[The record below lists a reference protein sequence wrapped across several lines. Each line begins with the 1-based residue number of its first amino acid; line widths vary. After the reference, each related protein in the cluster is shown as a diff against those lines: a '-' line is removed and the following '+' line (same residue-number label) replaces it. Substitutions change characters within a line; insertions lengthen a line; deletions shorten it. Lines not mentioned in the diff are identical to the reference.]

1 MNSKSQIQ
9 ITEHY
14 CTIALSHY
22 RTIILS
28 HYRTIM
34 TILLLIRHASND
46 FIKDGRLAGRTPGV
60 HINAQGQR
68 EADDLARRT
77 AHIPIEAIYSSPLE
91 RATDTARAV
100 ANCHNLSVQIVE
112 GLLEGH
118 AGEWTGKKIS
128 ELNTTE
134 TWKAIQTKPI
144 GVKLPGGESIDEVQA
159 RMVAA
164 IEHIRKN
171 HPDGIVAIV
180 SHADPLKS
188 VVAHYLNWDLNNFQ
202 RIAISPASV
211 TVLSVD
217 DKGAALLRTNDT
229 GPLPKFEK
237 PKPEKKENSETDK
250 KDESKMAEANIVH
263 DLNPVSRITIGAL
276 GEPGQRTFF
285 LQGQQGR
292 TLVSLVTEKE
302 QMNSLAQG
310 ITDLL
315 TRLGERAEAKTDVSA
330 YELELQE
337 PVEPLFRIGQ
347 LGLGYDQES
356 DLLVVVAYALPEQQD
371 QEVLDVVRFW
381 ATRDQ
386 MRALA
391 RHVTEVAAAGRPT
404 CVLCGRPIDPA
415 GHFCPRRN
423 GHAAYVQMM

>member
-1 MNSKSQIQ
+1 
-9 ITEHY
+9 
-14 CTIALSHY
+14 
-22 RTIILS
+22 
-28 HYRTIM
+28 M

-68 EADDLARRT
+68 EAAELAQRT
-77 AHIPIEAIYSSPLE
+77 AHIPLEAIYSSPLE
-91 RATDTARAV
+91 RATDTANAL
-100 ANCHNLSVQIVE
+100 AACHKLPVQIIA
-112 GLLEGH
+112 GLLEGD

-134 TWKAIQTKPI
+134 TWKQIQTKPI
-144 GVKLPGGESIDEVQA
+144 GVKLPGGESIDEVQT

-164 IEHIRKN
+164 IEVIRQK
-171 HPDGIVAIV
+171 HPDGIVAVV

-217 DKGAALLRTNDT
+217 EKGAALLRSNDT

-237 PKPEKKENSETDK
+237 PKPAQPDSQEQPAEK
-250 KDESKMAEANIVH
+250 KDEPKMAEANIVH
-263 DLNPVSRITIGAL
+263 DLNPVSRITVGAL

-285 LQGQQGR
+285 LQAQQGR
-292 TLVSLVTEKE
+292 TVVSLVTEKE
-302 QMNSLAQG
+302 QMISLAQG

-315 TRLGERAEAKTDVSA
+315 TRLGERAEAPPQVTD
-330 YELELQE
+330 YELQLLE

-347 LGLGYDQES
+347 LGLGYDQEN
-356 DLLVVVAYALPEQQD
+356 DLLVIVAYELPETQD
-371 QEVLDVVRFW
+371 QPILDVVRVW

-386 MRALA
+386 MRAMA
-391 RHVTEVAAAGRPT
+391 HHVGKVAASGRPT

-423 GHAAYVQMM
+423 GHAEFVQMI

>member
-1 MNSKSQIQ
+1 
-9 ITEHY
+9 
-14 CTIALSHY
+14 
-22 RTIILS
+22 
-28 HYRTIM
+28 M
-34 TILLLIRHASND
+34 TILLLIRHATND
-46 FIKDGRLAGRTPGV
+46 YVKEGRLAGRTPGV
-60 HINAQGQR
+60 HINAEGQR
-68 EADDLARRT
+68 EADDMARRT

-91 RATDTARAV
+91 RAIDTANAL
-100 ANCHNLSVQIVE
+100 AACHHLPVQIVQ

-118 AGEWTGKKIS
+118 AGEWTGKKLS
-128 ELNTTE
+128 ELNTTD

-144 GVKLPGGESIDEVQA
+144 GVKLPGGESIDEVQT

-164 IEHIRKN
+164 IEEIRAK

-202 RIAISPASV
+202 RIAINPASV
-211 TVLSVD
+211 TVISVD
-217 DKGAALLRTNDT
+217 DKSAALLRSNDT

-237 PKPEKKENSETDK
+237 PKPRKVESETATEAKTEAQAKEPNETDK
-250 KDESKMAEANIVH
+250 KEERKMAEANIVH
-263 DLNPVSRITIGAL
+263 DLNPVSRVTVGAL

-285 LQGQQGR
+285 LQGRMGS
-292 TLVSLVTEKE
+292 TMVSLVTEKE

-310 ITDLL
+310 VTDLL
-315 TRLGERAEAKTDVSA
+315 TRLGERADAPSDVTTYDLA
-330 YELELQE
+330 LEQ

-356 DLLVVVAYALPEQQD
+356 DLLVVVAYAVPEEED
-371 QEVLDVVRFW
+371 QETIDVVRFW

-391 RHVTEVAAAGRPT
+391 RHVAEVAAGGRPI
-404 CVLCGRPIDPA
+404 CVLCGRPIDPQ

-423 GHAAYVQMM
+423 GHATHVQMM

>member
-1 MNSKSQIQ
+1 
-9 ITEHY
+9 
-14 CTIALSHY
+14 
-22 RTIILS
+22 
-28 HYRTIM
+28 M

-46 FIKDGRLAGRTPGV
+46 FIKEGRLAGRTPGV
-60 HINAQGQR
+60 HLNAQGQR

-77 AHIPIEAIYSSPLE
+77 AHLPIEAIYSSPLE
-91 RATDTARAV
+91 RAMDTAIAV
-100 ANCHNLSVQIVE
+100 ANCQKLPIQIIDDLME
-112 GLLEGH
+112 TH
-118 AGEWTGKKIS
+118 AGEWTGKKLS
-128 ELNTTE
+128 ELNGTDV
-134 TWKAIQTKPI
+134 WKAIQTSPI
-144 GVKLPGGESIDEVQA
+144 GVKLPGGESIDEVQS
-159 RMVAA
+159 RMVAG
-164 IEHIRKN
+164 IEEIRKK

-188 VVAHYLNWDLNNFQ
+188 VIAHYLNWDLNQFQ

-237 PKPEKKENSETDK
+237 PKPEKKDSDEQKTDK
-250 KDESKMAEANIVH
+250 KDERKMAEANIVH
-263 DLNPVSRITIGAL
+263 DLNPVSRVTVGAV

-285 LQGQQGR
+285 LQGRQGT

-310 ITDLL
+310 VTDLL
-315 TRLGERAEAKTDVSA
+315 TRLGERADAATEVSE
-330 YELELQE
+330 YELALEQ

-347 LGLGYDQES
+347 LGLGYDQEN
-356 DLLVVVAYALPEQQD
+356 DLLVIVAYAIPEQED
-371 QEVLDVVRFW
+371 QEILDVVRFW

-391 RHVTEVAAAGRPT
+391 RHVAQVAAAGRPI
-404 CVLCGRPIDPA
+404 CVLCGRPIDPE

-423 GHAAYVQMM
+423 GHATHVQMM

>member
-1 MNSKSQIQ
+1 
-9 ITEHY
+9 
-14 CTIALSHY
+14 
-22 RTIILS
+22 
-28 HYRTIM
+28 M

-46 FIKDGRLAGRTPGV
+46 YVKEGRLAGRTPGV

-77 AHIPIEAIYSSPLE
+77 AHLPIQAVYSSPLE
-91 RATDTARAV
+91 RAIDTANAV
-100 ANCHNLSVQIVE
+100 ADCHKLPVQIVE
-112 GLLEGH
+112 GLIETE
-118 AGEWTGKKIS
+118 AGEWTGKKLS
-128 ELNTTE
+128 ELNTTD
-134 TWKAIQTKPI
+134 TWKAIQMSPI
-144 GVKLPGGESIDEVQA
+144 GVKLPGGESIDEVQK

-164 IEHIRKN
+164 IEEIRKK
-171 HPDGIVAIV
+171 HPDGVVSIV

-188 VVAHYLNWDLNNFQ
+188 VVAHYLNLDLNQFQ
-202 RIAISPASV
+202 RIVVNPASV

-217 DKGAALLRTNDT
+217 DKGAALLRSNDT
-229 GPLPKFEK
+229 GPLPKFEI
-237 PKPEKKENSETDK
+237 PKPEKKEPSEQETEK
-250 KDESKMAEANIVH
+250 KEERKMAEANIVH
-263 DLNPVSRITIGAL
+263 DLNPVSRVTVGAL

-285 LQGQQGR
+285 LQGRQDR

-315 TRLGERAEAKTDVSA
+315 TRLGERADAPTQVSA
-330 YELELQE
+330 YTLQLEQ

-356 DLLVVVAYALPEQQD
+356 DLLVIVAYAVPEEEG
-371 QEVLDVVRFW
+371 QETVDVVRFW

-391 RHVTEVAAAGRPT
+391 RHVTEVASAGRPI
-404 CVLCGRPIDPA
+404 CVLCGRPIDPQ

-423 GHAAYVQMM
+423 GHATYVQMM

>member
-1 MNSKSQIQ
+1 
-9 ITEHY
+9 
-14 CTIALSHY
+14 
-22 RTIILS
+22 
-28 HYRTIM
+28 M

-46 FIKDGRLAGRTPGV
+46 YLKEGRLAGRTPGV
-60 HINAQGQR
+60 HLNAQGQR
-68 EADDLARRT
+68 EAEDMARRT
-77 AHIPIEAIYSSPLE
+77 AHIPLEAIYSSPLE
-91 RATDTARAV
+91 RATDTADALAR
-100 ANCHNLSVQIVE
+100 CHQLPVQIIP
-112 GLLEGH
+112 GLLEGD
-118 AGEWTGKKIS
+118 AGEWTGKKLS
-128 ELNTTE
+128 ELNGTD

-144 GVKLPGGESIDEVQA
+144 GVKLPGGESIDEVQT

-164 IEHIRKN
+164 IQEIRKK

-211 TVLSVD
+211 TVIQVD
-217 DKGAALLRTNDT
+217 DKGAALLRSNDT

-237 PKPEKKENSETDK
+237 PKKESKQEKSQEPAADK
-250 KDESKMAEANIVH
+250 KDEHKMAEANIVH
-263 DLNPVSRITIGAL
+263 DLNPVARVTVGAL

-285 LQGQQGR
+285 LQGRQGR

-302 QMNSLAQG
+302 QMTSLAQG

-315 TRLGERAEAKTDVSA
+315 TRLGERAGAPTETSD
-330 YELELQE
+330 YELALEE
-337 PVEPLFRIGQ
+337 PIEPLFRIGQ
-347 LGLGYDQES
+347 LGLGYDQEK
-356 DLLVVVAYALPEQQD
+356 DLLVIVAYALPEQED
-371 QEVLDVVRFW
+371 QELVDVVRFW

-391 RHVTEVAAAGRPT
+391 RHVTEIAAAGRPI

-423 GHAAYVQMM
+423 GHAEFVQMM